1 MTEREQRDLA
11 KRLAD
16 GSEIFDFERA
26 LEVVR
31 LRPAEVE
38 KILRQREEHA
48 RSREERARAREGMRR
63 ALREEFG

>member
-11 KRLAD
+11 ERLAE
-16 GSEIFDFERA
+16 GSEVLDFEMA
-26 LEVVR
+26 LKIARYRPVEAEKV
-31 LRPAEVE
+31 LRM
-38 KILRQREEHA
+38 REEHA